1 VPKNGGTAI
10 KGAAKTLEY
19 NSNLVGMSRDA
30 HACTWYHMPPQW
42 MPNYGGYPL
51 SNNKTTNTFVLAR
64 NPFHKAISQFRWS
77 CWATPHIYPIAG
89 DAVADKNPNKE
100 ILPGT
105 PGYTGNSWVEFD
117 PNLFVF
123 KQPHS
128 NKRRPRFPELN
139 LNESIGC
146 SNRRVTECAKPMQR
160 LLSWHSSACQK
171 NATLLNMYLEYAIP
185 RFSQPNFIQKD
196 FGEYPA
202 FEYPGYAVPE
212 RKYNKDAKMTKDPA
226 DCHLVPQHIFAA
238 TAKHVFCT
246 MKEVKQMFKEY
257 GHNMTDPKVVR
268 LREIGNKQQASEEA
282 IQVLTDSNVKMIEH
296 YYAKDFEFRGCSFP
310 KLSAQ

>member
-1 VPKNGGTAI
+1 MKRLPCVLMLELCLYSPSSAASVPNAADSNSENLKREPTFIHVPKNGGTAI
-10 KGAAKTLEY
+10 EGAAKTLEY

-30 HACTWYHMPPQW
+30 HACLWNHMPPQW

-51 SNNKTTNTFVLAR
+51 SNYKTTNTFVVAR

-77 CWATPHIYPIAG
+77 CWAMSHVYPIAG

-123 KQPHS
+123 NK
-128 NKRRPRFPELN
+128 KRRPRFPELN

-146 SNRRVTECAKPMQR
+146 SNRRVTECAKPMKR

-171 NATLLNMYLEYAIP
+171 NATLLNMYLEYVTNSPPTSFFVNSITLMGCTPSVSSRVGSKLPLPLYADVRFHIP
-185 RFSQPNFIQKD
+185 MTHHNPCR
-196 FGEYPA
+196 
-202 FEYPGYAVPE
+202 PG
-212 RKYNKDAKMTKDPA
+212 
-226 DCHLVPQHIFAA
+226 LVIPFTGRIP
-238 TAKHVFCT
+238 T
-246 MKEVKQMFKEY
+246 
-257 GHNMTDPKVVR
+257 
-268 LREIGNKQQASEEA
+268 
-282 IQVLTDSNVKMIEH
+282 
-296 YYAKDFEFRGCSFP
+296 
-310 KLSAQ
+310 

>member
-1 VPKNGGTAI
+1 MLMLERCLYSPSSAASVLNAADSNSENLKREPTFIHVPKNGGTAI

-64 NPFHKAISQFRWS
+64 NPFHRAISQFRWS

-123 KQPHS
+123 KQPHG

-171 NATLLNMYLEYAIP
+171 NATLLNMYLEYVTNSPHPPTSFFVNSITLMGCTTSVSSRVGSKLPLPLYADVRFHIP
-185 RFSQPNFIQKD
+185 MTHRNDAGTQSQDSPNQISFRRILVNILPLNIQAMP
-196 FGEYPA
+196 FQNA
-202 FEYPGYAVPE
+202 
-212 RKYNKDAKMTKDPA
+212 NTTKMQK
-226 DCHLVPQHIFAA
+226 
-238 TAKHVFCT
+238 
-246 MKEVKQMFKEY
+246 
-257 GHNMTDPKVVR
+257 
-268 LREIGNKQQASEEA
+268 
-282 IQVLTDSNVKMIEH
+282 
-296 YYAKDFEFRGCSFP
+296 
-310 KLSAQ
+310 